1 MGRSFIEYKDR
12 GFWTVDAYVRL
23 YLRLL
28 CLEVDAL
35 PEMPDWLAKAREYWH
50 LQATDEAF
58 HGWIGLRLDE
68 YVGDDTVRAGEL
80 LELLDRARLHAL
92 SFGRYAPVSLL
103 VFCGLAE
110 EGEYST
116 EESLVHTEAVAAC
129 GDAISRL
136 LKGEITWDAAT
147 SPTLGNLGWG

>member
-28 CLEVDAL
+28 CLEIDAL
-35 PEMPDWLAKAREYWH
+35 PERPGWLAEAREDWH
-50 LQATDEAF
+50 LRATEDWF
-58 HGWIGLRLDE
+58 NGFIGLALDE

-92 SFGRYAPVSLL
+92 SFGRYVPVNLL
-103 VFCGLAE
+103 LLCGLAE
-110 EGEYST
+110 DGGYST
-116 EESLVHTEAVAAC
+116 EESLVHTETVAAC